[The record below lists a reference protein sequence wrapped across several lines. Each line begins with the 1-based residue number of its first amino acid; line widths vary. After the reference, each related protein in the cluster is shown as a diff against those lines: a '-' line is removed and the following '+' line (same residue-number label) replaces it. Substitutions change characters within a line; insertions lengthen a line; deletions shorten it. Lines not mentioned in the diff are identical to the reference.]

1 MMCFKLRKTFI
12 TIIALGL
19 FTLTNPFFVSQV
31 QDVMA
36 QEKVY
41 TCSMHPQV
49 RLPNPGSCPICSMPL
64 IPAERP
70 TGEKASAGT
79 IELSD
84 HALAMASVETAP
96 VERKALSHVVRAVGK
111 IAYDE
116 TSLATITSRVDGYAE
131 RLFVNFTGV
140 GVNKGDHLAEVYSP
154 DLVVAQQEL
163 LVAAGGARPEL
174 LTTTKLKLHRLGL
187 TDGQIAE
194 LLEKRKVT
202 ERITLLSP
210 IEGTVILRNVT
221 QNASFKSGDILYQI
235 ANLDTVWAYL
245 DIYESQLP
253 WLRYGQHVTM
263 TTEAIPGR
271 TVDGKVTFIS
281 PIVDDETRTI
291 KVPVHIENKDHLL
304 KPGMFVSADIH
315 ASLDSAGGP
324 GPTGAEGSFTCPM
337 HPQVIQDSGGSCPLC
352 GMDLKKVPGV
362 KVSYTCP
369 MHPQVIQDSGGSCPL
384 CGMNLEKV
392 PGVTGKGLAQEIIS
406 VPASAVLDSGS
417 RKLVYVEKKK
427 GTFESRVVTLGPK
440 AGDLFPVLSG
450 LSEGERVAVRGN
462 FLLDSQAQISGSPS
476 LFYPQGAASSIH
488 QHEESGAQSNTSDNQ
503 DSAPTMSG
511 HKH

>member
-1 MMCFKLRKTFI
+1 MKHFKFCQLFAVT
-12 TIIALGL
+12 ALVFL
-19 FTLTNPFFVSQV
+19 SLTYIFSIPLVGKV
-31 QDVMA
+31 VA
-36 QEKVY
+36 EEKVY

-49 RLPNPGSCPICSMPL
+49 RLPGPGNCPICSMPL
-64 IPAERP
+64 IPAERS
-70 TGEKASAGT
+70 TGSKAGSGT
-79 IELSD
+79 IKLSD
-84 HALAMASVETAP
+84 HALAMASVETAL
-96 VERKALSHVVRAVGK
+96 VERKVLSHVVRAVGK

-140 GVNKGDHLAEVYSP
+140 EVNKGDHLAEVYSP

-163 LVAAGGARPEL
+163 IVAAGGSRPEL
-174 LTTTKLKLHRLGL
+174 LTTTKVKLHRLGL
-187 TDGQIAE
+187 TDGQISE

-210 IEGTVILRNVT
+210 IEGTVILRSVT

-263 TTEAIPGR
+263 STEANPGR
-271 TVDGKVTFIS
+271 AFDGKVTFIS
-281 PIVDDETRTI
+281 PIVDEETRTI
-291 KVPVHIENKDHLL
+291 KVPVHIENKDHAL

-315 ASLDSAGGP
+315 ASLDVGGKP
-324 GPTGAEGSFTCPM
+324 APTGAEGSYTCPM
-337 HPQVIQDSGGSCPLC
+337 HPQIIQDSGGSCPLC

-362 KVSYTCP
+362 KGEG
-369 MHPQVIQDSGGSCPL
+369 I
-384 CGMNLEKV
+384 E
-392 PGVTGKGLAQEIIS
+392 QEIIS
-406 VPASAVLDSGS
+406 VPASAVLDSGT
-417 RKLVYVEKKK
+417 RKLVYVEKQK
-427 GTFESRVVTLGPK
+427 GTFESRDVTLGPK
-440 AGDLFPVLSG
+440 AGDRFPVLSG

-476 LFYPQGAASSIH
+476 LFYPQGAASFSH
-488 QHEESGAQSNTSDNQ
+488 QHGETAEQSDTSANQ
-503 DSAPTMSG
+503 DSAPITSG

>member
-1 MMCFKLRKTFI
+1 MKRFELCKPI
-12 TIIALGL
+12 VIIALSIL
-19 FTLTNPFFVSQV
+19 SLTSPFFMSPLQS
-31 QDVMA
+31 VMA
-36 QEKVY
+36 EETVY

-49 RLPNPGSCPICSMPL
+49 RLPAPGNCPICSMPL
-64 IPAERP
+64 VLVERS
-70 TGEKASAGT
+70 TGPKGSSGT

-84 HALAMASVETAP
+84 HALAMASVETAL

-111 IAYDE
+111 VAYDE

-140 GVNKGDHLAEVYSP
+140 EVNKGDHLAEVYSP
-154 DLVVAQQEL
+154 DFVIAQQEL
-163 LVAAGGARPEL
+163 LVAAGSSRPEL
-174 LTTTKLKLHRLGL
+174 LVTTKIKLHRLGL
-187 TDGQIAE
+187 TDGQISE

-210 IEGTVILRNVT
+210 IAGTVILRNVT

-263 TTEAIPGR
+263 TTEANPGR
-271 TVDGKVTFIS
+271 TFDGKVTFIS
-281 PIVDDETRTI
+281 PIVDEETRTI

-315 ASLDSAGGP
+315 ASLDAEGRP
-324 GPTGAEGSFTCPM
+324 APTGVEGSYTCPM
-337 HPQVIQDSGGSCPLC
+337 HPQIIQDSGGSCPLC
-352 GMDLKKVPGV
+352 GMDLKKVPG
-362 KVSYTCP
+362 
-369 MHPQVIQDSGGSCPL
+369 I
-384 CGMNLEKV
+384 
-392 PGVTGKGLAQEIIS
+392 KGEGNAQEIIS

-417 RKLVYVEKKK
+417 RKLVYVEKQK
-427 GTFESRVVTLGPK
+427 GTFESRDVILGPK
-440 AGDLFPVLSG
+440 AGDQFPVLNG

-462 FLLDSQAQISGSPS
+462 FLLDSQAQISGVPS
-476 LFYPQGAASSIH
+476 LFYPQGAASFDH
-488 QHEESGAQSNTSDNQ
+488 HHGDPVDQNKTGASQE
-503 DSAPTMSG
+503 SAPAMSE

>member
-1 MMCFKLRKTFI
+1 
-12 TIIALGL
+12 
-19 FTLTNPFFVSQV
+19 
-31 QDVMA
+31 
-36 QEKVY
+36 
-41 TCSMHPQV
+41 
-49 RLPNPGSCPICSMPL
+49 
-64 IPAERP
+64 
-70 TGEKASAGT
+70 
-79 IELSD
+79 
-84 HALAMASVETAP
+84 MASVETAP

-140 GVNKGDHLAEVYSP
+140 EVNKGDHLAEVYSP

-163 LVAAGGARPEL
+163 LVAAGASRPEL
-174 LTTTKLKLHRLGL
+174 LTTTKLKIHRLGL

-210 IEGTVILRNVT
+210 IEGTVILRNVI

-315 ASLDSAGGP
+315 ASLDMEGRP
-324 GPTGAEGSFTCPM
+324 GSTGAEGSYTCPM
-337 HPQVIQDSGGSCPLC
+337 HPQINQDSGGSCPLC

-362 KVSYTCP
+362 K
-369 MHPQVIQDSGGSCPL
+369 
-384 CGMNLEKV
+384 
-392 PGVTGKGLAQEIIS
+392 GKGLAQEIIS

-427 GTFESRVVTLGPK
+427 GTFESRDVILGPK
-440 AGDLFPVLSG
+440 AGDQFPVLNG

-476 LFYPQGAASSIH
+476 LFYPQGAASFSH
-488 QHEESGAQSNTSDNQ
+488 QHEESGEQSKTGDNQ

>member
-1 MMCFKLRKTFI
+1 
-12 TIIALGL
+12 
-19 FTLTNPFFVSQV
+19 
-31 QDVMA
+31 
-36 QEKVY
+36 
-41 TCSMHPQV
+41 
-49 RLPNPGSCPICSMPL
+49 MPL

-70 TGEKASAGT
+70 TGEKASSGT

-84 HALAMASVETAP
+84 HALAMASVETAV
-96 VERKALSHVVRAVGK
+96 VEKKALSHVVKAVGK
-111 IAYDE
+111 ISYDE
-116 TSLATITSRVDGYAE
+116 TALATITSRVDGYAE

-140 GVNKGDHLAEVYSP
+140 EVKKGDHLVEVYSP

-163 LVAAGGARPEL
+163 LVAAAASRPEL

-187 TDGQIAE
+187 TDSQISE

-210 IEGTVILRNVT
+210 IEGTVIVRNVT
-221 QNASFKSGDILYQI
+221 QNAAFKSGEILYQI

-253 WLRYGQHVTM
+253 WLKYGQHVTM

-281 PIVDDETRTI
+281 PVVDEETRTI

-304 KPGMFVSADIH
+304 KPGMFVSANIH
-315 ASLDSAGGP
+315 VSLDTQGSP
-324 GPTGAEGSFTCPM
+324 GPTGAEGSYTCPM
-337 HPQVIQDSGGSCPLC
+337 HPQIIQDSGGSCPLC
-352 GMDLKKVPGV
+352 GMDLK
-362 KVSYTCP
+362 
-369 MHPQVIQDSGGSCPL
+369 M
-384 CGMNLEKV
+384 
-392 PGVTGKGLAQEIIS
+392 VTGAKGKKTAQKIIA
-406 VPASAVLDSGS
+406 VPASAVLDSGI

-427 GTFESRVVTLGPK
+427 GTFESRDVTLGPK

-450 LSEGERVAVRGN
+450 LSEGDRVAVRGN

-476 LFYPQGAASSIH
+476 LFYPQGAASFSH
-488 QHEESGAQSNTSDNQ
+488 KHGETDEPSKVDTKQ
-503 DSAPTMSG
+503 DSAPPNSG